1 MARAKLV
8 SFWSANG
15 SPGKSSLAISVAAEL
30 VASSKRVLLIDADTF
45 GPSID
50 VLLGLNDHPAGL
62 AAACRLV
69 FQQRFDVD
77 QLERLSVNL
86 EVGKNQLSVM
96 TGLSSA
102 SRWAEVSEEK
112 FSGLIYVAQS
122 CYDFVI
128 LDLASSIESDVAQVA
143 TLLQRNCVSRW
154 ALKNSD
160 QVVAVCGADPLAIAR
175 HLDAISALMDIQ
187 ERAEV
192 ITVVNRLR
200 VSVLGSSAK
209 SQILETLFRLGQIQV
224 AGFIPDDPAAADAA
238 IRSSVPLALGKR
250 SSAARQAIALITKTQ
265 ILGQKNQL
273 DRSLS
278 NRAVAK
284 LV

>member
-1 MARAKLV
+1 MDRAKLV

-30 VASSKRVLLIDADTF
+30 VSSSKKVLLIDADTV

-69 FQQRFDVD
+69 FQQRFDAE
-77 QLERLSVNL
+77 QLERLSVKL
-86 EVGKNQLSVM
+86 EVANKSLWIM
-96 TGLSSA
+96 TGLSSTN
-102 SRWAEVSEEK
+102 RWPEVSQEK
-112 FSGLIYVAQS
+112 FAGLVDVARS
-122 CYDFVI
+122 YFDFVI
-128 LDLASSIESDVAQVA
+128 LDLASNIEGDLSQASSL
-143 TLLQRNCVSRW
+143 TQRNGVSRW

-160 QVVAVCGADPLAIAR
+160 QVVAVCGADPVSIAR
-175 HLDAISALMDIQ
+175 HLAAVSDLSEVQIN
-187 ERAEV
+187 AEL

-200 VSVLGSSAK
+200 MSVLGSSAK
-209 SQILETLFRLGQIQV
+209 SQIQETLFRLGQIQV
-224 AGFIPDDPAAADAA
+224 AGFIPDDPSAADSALRSA
-238 IRSSVPLALGKR
+238 IPLSLGKR
-250 SSAARQAIALITKTQ
+250 SSVARQAIALITKTQ
-265 ILGQKNQL
+265 ILGQKNRL
-273 DRSLS
+273 DRSLP

>member
-1 MARAKLV
+1 MAKLI
-8 SFWSANG
+8 SFWSAHG

-30 VASSKRVLLIDADTF
+30 VSNQKQVLLIDADTH

-69 FQQRFDVD
+69 FQQRFDAE

-86 EVGKNQLSVM
+86 EVGKNHLSVM
-96 TGLSSA
+96 TGLSSS
-102 SRWAEVSEEK
+102 SRWPEISEEK
-112 FSGLIYVAQS
+112 FSGLIDVAQAS
-122 CYDFVI
+122 YDFVI
-128 LDLASSIESDVAQVA
+128 LDLASSIESDVAQVSS
-143 TLLQRNCVSRW
+143 LQQRNCVSRW

-160 QVVAVCGADPLAIAR
+160 QVVAVCGADPVSIAR
-175 HLDAISALMDIQ
+175 HLDSISALSDIQ
-187 ERAEV
+187 VKAEV
-192 ITVVNRLR
+192 ITIVNRLR

-238 IRSSVPLALGKR
+238 LRSSIPLALGKR
-250 SSAARQAIALITKTQ
+250 SSAARQAIALITKTL
-265 ILGQKNQL
+265 ILAQKNQL
-273 DRSLS
+273 DRSLP